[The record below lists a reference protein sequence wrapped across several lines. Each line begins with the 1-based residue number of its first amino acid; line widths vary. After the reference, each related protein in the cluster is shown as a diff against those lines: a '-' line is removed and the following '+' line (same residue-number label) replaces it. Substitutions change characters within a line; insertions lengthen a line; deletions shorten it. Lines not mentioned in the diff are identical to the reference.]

1 MLARALAPLLTPPPG
16 ALVFRSDVERKA
28 FYGVTEYER
37 LPPEAYRSEISQ
49 TVYGIVIDKAARV
62 ARAGHSAIVDAVFAT
77 AEERAALET
86 AVAGARVE
94 FCGLF
99 LFTDLTT
106 RLQRVGARTPDA
118 SDADA
123 GVVRKQEEFTIRS
136 NTWECVDASGSPE
149 QTLANALAAI
159 K

>member
-1 MLARALAPLLTPPPG
+1 MHPLNLLAPLLTPSPG

-28 FYGVTEYER
+28 LYGVTEYER
-37 LPPEAYRSEISQ
+37 LSPEACRREISQ
-49 TVYGIVIDKAARV
+49 TVYGIVIDRAARV
-62 ARAGHSAIVDAVFAT
+62 ARAGHSAIIDAVFAT

-106 RLQRVGARTPDA
+106 RLQRVGARAGRFGCRYRGRPQARRIHDRRKHLGMCRCERLAGA
-118 SDADA
+118 SA
-123 GVVRKQEEFTIRS
+123 R
-136 NTWECVDASGSPE
+136 
-149 QTLANALAAI
+149 
-159 K
+159 